1 MNFEKNIKEWV
12 ALDNQEKKLKDRVK
26 DIRSTKNNIT
36 DKILVYTEE
45 NNLGHATIEISDGKL
60 KFQNTKI
67 TSPLTFKFLEKCLNE
82 CIENREEEEEDYAD
96 VSDYPKTFETSVCG
110 LAIAVTACHRQAI
123 FCICCVGG

>member
-26 DIRSTKNNIT
+26 EIRNTKNNIS
-36 DKILVYTEE
+36 DKILGYTEE

-67 TSPLTFKFLEKCLNE
+67 TSPLTFKLLEKCLNE
-82 CIENREEEEEDYAD
+82 CIENKEQVSMIINFIKNSRESKY
-96 VSDYPKTFETSVCG
+96 ETNIKR
-110 LAIAVTACHRQAI
+110 LYN
-123 FCICCVGG
+123 

>member
-1 MNFEKNIKEWV
+1 MDFEKNIKEWV
-12 ALDNQEKKLKDRVK
+12 TLGNQEKKLKDRVK
-26 DIRSTKNNIT
+26 EIRNTKHNIS

-82 CIENREEEEEDYAD
+82 CIENREQ
-96 VSDYPKTFETSVCG
+96 VS
-110 LAIAVTACHRQAI
+110 AIIKFIKNSRESKYESNI
-123 FCICCVGG
+123 KRLYN

>member
-1 MNFEKNIKEWV
+1 MEFEKNIKEWV

-26 DIRSTKNNIT
+26 EIRSTKNNIS
-36 DKILVYTEE
+36 DKIFVYTEE

-82 CIENREEEEEDYAD
+82 CIENKQQVDAIIKYVKSSRESKYEPVIKRMY
-96 VSDYPKTFETSVCG
+96 K
-110 LAIAVTACHRQAI
+110 
-123 FCICCVGG
+123 